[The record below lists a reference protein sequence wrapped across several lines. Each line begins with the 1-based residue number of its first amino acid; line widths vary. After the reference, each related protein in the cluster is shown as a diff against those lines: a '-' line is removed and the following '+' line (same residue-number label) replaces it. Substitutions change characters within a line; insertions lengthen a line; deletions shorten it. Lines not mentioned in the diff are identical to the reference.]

1 MIRNLAFVE
10 LQVSDWPAAA
20 HAEVDDG
27 GPQRVGHA
35 DHHARISVQRVEFV
49 ARRVGRGRVVD
60 RAGTV
65 VNEVFP
71 ESRHGVFLVSESGC
85 TIVAGRVKRRRGPVR
100 ENPSP

>member
-1 MIRNLAFVE
+1 AGQLAAVAE
-10 LQVSDWPAAA
+10 ADTHAGVVADDVGVGQQEAVGGEQDARARALAPATA

-60 RAGTV
+60 GAGTV
-65 VNEVFP
+65 VDEVFP
-71 ESRHGVFLVSESGC
+71 ESRHG
-85 TIVAGRVKRRRGPVR
+85 
-100 ENPSP
+100 